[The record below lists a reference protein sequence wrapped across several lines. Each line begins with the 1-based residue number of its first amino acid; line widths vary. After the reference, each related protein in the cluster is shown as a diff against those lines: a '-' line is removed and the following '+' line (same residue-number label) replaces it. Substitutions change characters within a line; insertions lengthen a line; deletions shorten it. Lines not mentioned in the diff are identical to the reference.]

1 MDEQIF
7 KKNIKCIII
16 ILVCACTLFSTGI
29 GLGYRIA
36 TESMDGGTSETIRSL
51 KSDISTLKTEKKQL
65 TDERDKLI
73 SELEISNGK
82 LERITTELKRCG
94 EDYAQQSADYSKR
107 IEGSN
112 LSVLEY
118 NRIYVKGVLEL
129 CETMERTIN
138 TIAETCGYIDTKTE

>member
-7 KKNIKCIII
+7 KKNIKCIIVV
-16 ILVCACTLFSTGI
+16 LVCACTLFSTGI

-36 TESMDGGTSETIRSL
+36 TESTDGGASETIRSL

-94 EDYAQQSADYSKR
+94 EDYAKQSIDYSKR
-107 IEGSN
+107 IEEAN
-112 LSVLEY
+112 LDVFEY
-118 NRIYVKGVLEL
+118 NRIYVEKVIGL
-129 CETMERTIN
+129 CDTMERTIN
-138 TIAETCGYIDTKTE
+138 TIAATCGYDNTKTE